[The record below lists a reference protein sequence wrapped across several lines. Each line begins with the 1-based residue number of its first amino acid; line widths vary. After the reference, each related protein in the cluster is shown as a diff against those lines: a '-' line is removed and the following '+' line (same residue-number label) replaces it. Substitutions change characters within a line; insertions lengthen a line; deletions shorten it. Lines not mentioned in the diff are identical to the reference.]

1 HLDLSALTPGTYT
14 LYCQI
19 AGHADAG
26 MKAMLHLSAGTG
38 AASASPAAG
47 AAAHQMTAEEMDA
60 AMKASIGAFP
70 AATERLGAQLLQ
82 PTVLADGTKQF
93 DLTAQVV
100 QWEISPG
107 KKVEAWTYN
116 GTVPGPTLQVDDG
129 DTVEIVLHNQLPEST
144 SIHFHGLL

>member
-1 HLDLSALTPGTYT
+1 
-14 LYCQI
+14 
-19 AGHADAG
+19 
-26 MKAMLHLSAGTG
+26 
-38 AASASPAAG
+38 
-47 AAAHQMTAEEMDA
+47 MTAEQMDA

-70 AATERLGAQLLQ
+70 AATEGLGAQLLA

-93 DLTAQVV
+93 ELTAQVV

-129 DTVEIVLHNQLPEST
+129 DNVAIVLHNELPEST
-144 SIHFHGLL
+144 SIHFHGLSDPELDGWHH